1 MLIKRS
7 RKEKQRAN
15 NPLLYG
21 SVSEW
26 FMEIVSQVRILSFA
40 PRTIDLKFN
49 RKGLAIA
56 LITGG

>member
-1 MLIKRS
+1 M
-7 RKEKQRAN
+7 
-15 NPLLYG
+15 
-21 SVSEW
+21 SEW
-26 FMEIVSQVRILSFA
+26 FKEIVSQIRILSFA